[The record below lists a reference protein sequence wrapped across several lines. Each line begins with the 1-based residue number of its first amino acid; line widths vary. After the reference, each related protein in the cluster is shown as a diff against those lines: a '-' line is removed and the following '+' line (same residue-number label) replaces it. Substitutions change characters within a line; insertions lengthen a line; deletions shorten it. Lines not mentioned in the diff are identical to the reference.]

1 MQCSSKCVHKFSLI
15 QLAVTNI
22 NAHSFHFIGSSE
34 STNRIVAKAFQENL
48 ELQCTLPL
56 NMPGF
61 LHLAWYLCPT
71 IAQCRSNWDRY
82 RIAQIINKTIA
93 LVDFPEKFE
102 LNVYGTLNI
111 LKVQPEYDGK
121 ALLCKAMFHRIG
133 VRENVALMEISKE
146 QPKIIMKSPR
156 RFLVVKEMPLQL
168 DCKVI
173 GFPPP
178 RVIWLRD
185 KQVLKNVTN
194 DGATSLVL
202 RNVTNDDGGVYL
214 CKTEN
219 QLGNDSYA
227 VEVNVIDF
235 QSSTLT
241 NTTDNHGGRECDIC
255 SVTTYMLFTLLILA
269 GGY

>member
-102 LNVYGTLNI
+102 VNVYGTLNI

-156 RFLVVKEMPLQL
+156 RFLVVKEMTLQL

-178 RVIWLRD
+178 RVIWLRN

-255 SVTTYMLFTLLILA
+255 SVTTYILFTLLILA